1 MVNIKLNM
9 MNVTTFILNGIV
21 ATIAVI
27 FYFLNLFPSRESNFK
42 AWIGCLIF
50 MIFYGIAMVVLMVV
64 AIVIERKKTKIK
76 GPIFSVYGYRLLASE
91 YDRSFEE
98 QGDRWYITI
107 EYSVTNKGDIVG
119 LFEYYAD
126 LILDVKDHKGELL
139 SSKSSGTIKRKIKAK
154 EILFDQFGSQHFFV
168 FYFNNIVAENWQK
181 AKLKFK
187 GRYLDHE
194 FDWHDID
201 YKEFEIENTLIQHP

>member
-1 MVNIKLNM
+1 MVNIKLDM
-9 MNVTTFILNGIV
+9 MSVTTFILNGVV

-27 FYFLNLFPSRESNFK
+27 FYFLNVFPSRESNFR

-50 MIFYGIAMVVLMVV
+50 MIFYGIAMLVLMVV
-64 AIVIERKKTKIK
+64 AIVIERKKAKIK
-76 GPIFSVYGYRLLASE
+76 GPIFSVYGYSLKASE
-91 YDRSFEE
+91 YDRSYEE
-98 QGDRWYITI
+98 VGDRWYITI
-107 EYSVTNKGDIVG
+107 EYSVTNKGDIIG

-126 LILDVKDHKGELL
+126 LILDVKDNKGEFL
-139 SSKSSGTIKRKIKAK
+139 SSKSSGVKKGKIKAK
-154 EILFDQFGSQHFFV
+154 EIMLDQFGSQPFFV
-168 FYFNNIVAENWQK
+168 FYFESLNAENWQK

-201 YKEFEIENTLIQHP
+201 YEELEIKNTLIQHP